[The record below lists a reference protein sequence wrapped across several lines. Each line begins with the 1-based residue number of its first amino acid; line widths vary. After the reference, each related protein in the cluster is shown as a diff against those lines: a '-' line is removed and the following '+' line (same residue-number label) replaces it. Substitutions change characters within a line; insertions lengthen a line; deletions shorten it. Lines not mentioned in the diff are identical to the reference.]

1 MNPFHPATEITM
13 DINFIRGLITV
24 LSFVVFL
31 GIVWW
36 AWSGRQRKRFEE
48 AARLPFEERDTL

>member
-1 MNPFHPATEITM
+1 MNLLHPATEITM

-48 AARLPFEERDTL
+48 AARLPVEERDSL